1 MLSDIEIAQAAT
13 MKPIGDV
20 ASTLGIPL
28 ESIEPY
34 GHYKAKVHLSY
45 LADLPE
51 NPNAHLVLVT
61 AISPTPPGEGKT
73 TTSVGLADGLS
84 HIGKRVMVCLRE
96 PSLGPVFG
104 MKGGAAGGG
113 KAQIVP
119 MEDINLHFTGDF
131 GAIGLANN
139 LLSALIDNHI
149 HHGNSLDIDVRRIT
163 WKRVVDMNDRALR
176 DITVALGGPGNGF
189 PRSDGFD

>member
-61 AISPTPPGEGKT
+61 AISPRQEESG
-73 TTSVGLADGLS
+73 
-84 HIGKRVMVCLRE
+84 
-96 PSLGPVFG
+96 
-104 MKGGAAGGG
+104 
-113 KAQIVP
+113 
-119 MEDINLHFTGDF
+119 
-131 GAIGLANN
+131 
-139 LLSALIDNHI
+139 
-149 HHGNSLDIDVRRIT
+149 
-163 WKRVVDMNDRALR
+163 
-176 DITVALGGPGNGF
+176 
-189 PRSDGFD
+189 